1 MNICTYE
8 RKQNEIKV
16 NHEKYNYYFYRAC
29 CVCYIVQIA
38 AHMLL
43 CVTRNIRGGNKHSC
57 TKLQATTNYSRIYFH
72 AATTDLPI
80 LAVAC
85 RTGVNLPLHVCDT
98 SNKRHSI
105 PRIFYAIV
113 NVCVLPNLYFFLF
126 ITANLTDNESQ
137 KVDMTHFNILENID
151 SGAYGKVYLVQKLVG
166 IDAGKLYAMKVLKK
180 EKIVEKKK
188 TMAERNIRDSPFLTT
203 IHYAFQTNK
212 RLSTSRINKFNYI
225 YNLIIYRYYKFNYI
239 YNLIIYR
246 YYIFTNLTLH
256 KTHFYVGVL
265 TYKLLT
271 DSSPFSLDGKNNQQ
285 EISKRILTSNSPS
298 KPIHLNPRRK
308 LGDGPGDAKEL
319 KHHPFFMD
327 PTSNF
332 LDEFTKGPVTHMTPP
347 IIKDNKIEWHS
358 SNYSYVGSFILSIND
373 KVSRG
378 IFSDKQQP
386 SLAIRS
392 VHAFQRATVA
402 SRLSAMSTSQYS
414 GVCRE
419 DYQQENRQQPRGE
432 LATRLSASRECSEAD
447 RSSSRSASHIYR
459 NGIAH
464 GRSQRQR
471 PFPELK
477 VKETMKNNCELL
489 PTPYCMFPY
498 AASEIIAKQG
508 YDESYDMWSLD
519 TILYF
524 MLSRDS
530 SFPANPSHLANRI
543 KKGEID
549 FDSEAWSHVSA
560 AAVQV
565 LKGLRSTILPPAAAI
580 VNANYVDY
588 AVAGS
593 STSSTTEREG
603 FRGWRYQA
611 DSTAM
616 VSITNNTFTSSLS
629 VIDFSEEAINEY
641 LISSLSE
648 EIFLTF
654 GHARFSK
661 SGL

>member
-212 RLSTSRINKFNYI
+212 RLLNIEKNEFFLVQNFKIIKILLLFLPLEEYNSGRNIEI
-225 YNLIIYRYYKFNYI
+225 YAVDWWS
-239 YNLIIYR
+239 
-246 YYIFTNLTLH
+246 
-256 KTHFYVGVL
+256 VGVL

-392 VHAFQRATVA
+392 VHAFQRVHLLDCLQC
-402 SRLSAMSTSQYS
+402 RHRST
-414 GVCRE
+414 
-419 DYQQENRQQPRGE
+419 QEY
-432 LATRLSASRECSEAD
+432 AVKIISKKIDSSREENLLRAC
-447 RSSSRSASHIYR
+447 
-459 NGIAH
+459 
-464 GRSQRQR
+464 QRHANV
-471 PFPELK
+471 
-477 VKETMKNNCELL
+477 VKLIEVHHDQLHTYIVMELL
-489 PTPYCMFPY
+489 TD
-498 AASEIIAKQG
+498 G
-508 YDESYDMWSLD
+508 
-519 TILYF
+519 
-524 MLSRDS
+524 RNDS
-530 SFPANPSHLANRI
+530 DHFQTNPSHLANRI